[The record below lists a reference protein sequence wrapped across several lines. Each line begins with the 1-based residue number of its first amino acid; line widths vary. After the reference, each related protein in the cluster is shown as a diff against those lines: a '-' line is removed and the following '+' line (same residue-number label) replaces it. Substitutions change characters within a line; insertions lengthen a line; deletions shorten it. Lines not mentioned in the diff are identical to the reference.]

1 MIKMVLKLPIKYV
14 CLITMLCG
22 IVLCQTIF
30 AQQHIKRLPQV
41 KMTFNLDS
49 LITDVD
55 SSLDLTDFNY
65 LLGLTDSFSS
75 PVKQNNKIIVL
86 RTGKWPKEDFLFVH
100 VFLDTPETKN
110 VLLNMPGYI
119 YDKSLYA
126 QGYTYDKYNNL
137 CLWFGGPIADVVHFK
152 KQKKTF
158 KYSFVDNADWRA
170 ENIVHYMFEYIIT
183 TEGKLK
189 LKNAQ
194 QIN

>member
-1 MIKMVLKLPIKYV
+1 MIKMVLKLPIKSV
-14 CLITMLCG
+14 CLIIMLYG
-22 IVLCQTIF
+22 IVLSQSLF
-30 AQQHIKRLPQV
+30 AQQQIKRLPQV
-41 KMTFNLDS
+41 KMRYNLDS

-55 SSLDLTDFNY
+55 SSLDLTNFNY